1 MPGGHDTT
9 NEVRN
14 IMSFVLYTQILKQ
27 SVLKPAS
34 PGMTL
39 NQLCDAFGETWGH
52 FPDAGAFSP
61 EPPKS
66 AYLGGGGWCRH
77 CIGEMSIIDVYFC

>member
-1 MPGGHDTT
+1 
-9 NEVRN
+9 
-14 IMSFVLYTQILKQ
+14 
-27 SVLKPAS
+27 
-34 PGMTL
+34 MTL